1 MELLK
6 PAETSLLNSAAIGQP
21 LCTALQCALVDLL
34 ASWKVNPVSV
44 TGHSSGEIAAAYA
57 CSSVTLESA
66 LTVSYHRGYLASKM
80 LEKGNLRGAMIAVG
94 LSQAETE
101 LFISELPLGRG
112 RAVIACVNSPRSVTV
127 SGDRTAVISLQSK
140 LEARHI
146 FVRRLGVNTAY
157 HSHHMD
163 VIANSYLDALKGLPK
178 PKPTKETLFYSSVT
192 GEIMDGEELDEVYW
206 VRNMVSQV
214 RFSESLHNMCKGS
227 MTHGTMVDVSWARPA
242 VDMLLEIGPH
252 SSLAGFVKQI
262 FASLKEERIRYT
274 TCLVRNQDATITM
287 LDAVMDLVEGGSS
300 VDLKAINFDRLERQP
315 TVLVDLPPYP
325 WDHSV
330 SYWHESRL
338 SLNYRKRLV
347 PRHPLLGAPT
357 ADSSSLESSWRNVI
371 RTSEIPWIR
380 GHVIQSNIVY
390 PAAGYIAMVI
400 EAALQ
405 RSRLKELA
413 VKPSNYKFR
422 DINIGKMLLV
432 PDNAEGVETMF
443 ILRPYNR
450 SSRKSS
456 EVWDEFR
463 VFSYSTNE
471 GWNEHCRGLICVQ
484 YERQSSEV
492 EGNRGRQLAL
502 SHFTEGIRAARTQC
516 ELATDPAQLY
526 ERLNSI
532 GLGFRDAFR
541 CIEEVTL
548 GSDQS
553 LGTIQIPDT
562 AAVMP
567 ERFEHPHVI
576 HPTTLDACMQVTSP
590 ALIRAGALN
599 LPMVPTFIEELSIS
613 SNIPTAP
620 GERLLVHASTTLA
633 GKRSCKFSLAA
644 SGPSAKPDE
653 LPFIQ
658 ISGFVCTAIPG
669 GTGST
674 SHTEREPRR
683 CHRLLWVPVAGI
695 SCQDAELVADTSGI
709 GPPLDLHRHGNM
721 GTKDVR
727 VLTIVENG
735 SNPSRPQI
743 VLIEPERPSMSSK
756 MIISALYSTFK
767 DSVVLM
773 SSKIEDIADAG
784 VDGKICICLAEV
796 DVPILSTCSE
806 TQWLAV
812 RKMLSSASSVLWVTR
827 GMDTEQVETSL
838 IVGLARSSRS
848 DNVALR
854 LVTLDLDGHSSLPE
868 EASRLIAETLDTAF
882 VQRTEGELS
891 KDVEYAE
898 RGGHLAVPRLVED
911 TPLQQFL
918 TSSTT
923 IAEPEDRPF
932 CQTDRALCLEVGSPG
947 LLDSLR
953 FIDDPSSSQPIASD
967 ELRMRPKAF
976 GVNFRDVMISLGQ
989 LEDNSL
995 MSSEHSGIVTEV
1007 GGDVSAEFQVGDR
1020 ICAWGGKAYANTVKL
1035 KTLSAHKIP
1044 ADMDFETAAS
1054 IPIVYATVYYALV
1067 HLARLEQSE
1076 SVLIHSAAGGVG
1088 QAAIMLAKHLGAE
1101 IFVTVG
1107 NQEKKALVKQ
1117 RYGIPESHIF
1127 SSRQATFVEGIRILT
1142 GGTGVDVV
1150 LNSIAGESLHESFKC
1165 IAELGRFIEL
1175 GKRDILANS
1184 RLDMEIFNRSV
1195 TFASVDL
1202 TVVFHKNPRLGKRMV
1217 REVFKLLQE
1226 GVILP
1231 VHPLNVFR
1239 FSEMESAFRLI
1250 QAGKHVGKVVLRVDD
1265 VTTVKVRSIFLY
1277 SSVLDLFVDTHCIG
1291 SATSCCSC
1299 ELCGRLVIPH
1309 CWWAWGPW
1317 PRNLPLDG
1325 E

>member
-1 MELLK
+1 M
-6 PAETSLLNSAAIGQP
+6 
-21 LCTALQCALVDLL
+21 TA
-34 ASWKVNPVSV
+34 
-44 TGHSSGEIAAAYA
+44 
-57 CSSVTLESA
+57 
-66 LTVSYHRGYLASKM
+66 SYHRGYLASTI
-80 LEKGNLRGAMIAVG
+80 LERGKLRGAMIAVG
-94 LSQAETE
+94 LPQAETE
-101 LFISELPLGRG
+101 LLISELPAGRG
-112 RAVIACVNSPRSVTV
+112 KAVIACVNSPRSVTV

-163 VIANSYLDALKGLPK
+163 IIANSYLDALKDLPK
-178 PKPTKETLFYSSVT
+178 PKPNKETLFYSSVT
-192 GEIMDGEELDEVYW
+192 GKMMDGEELDEVYW
-206 VRNMVSQV
+206 VGNMVSQV
-214 RFSESLHNMCKGS
+214 RFSESLHNMCIGS
-227 MTHGTMVDVSWARPA
+227 ITNGAMVDERWARPA
-242 VDMLLEIGPH
+242 VDTLLEIGPH
-252 SSLAGFVKQI
+252 SGLAGFVKQI

-274 TCLVRNQDATITM
+274 TCLLRNQDATITM
-287 LDAVMDLVEGGSS
+287 LDAVKDLVETGCS
-300 VDLKAINFDRLERQP
+300 VDLKTINFDQRERQP

-338 SLNYRKRLV
+338 SLSYRKRLA
-347 PRHPLLGAPT
+347 PRHLLLGAST
-357 ADSSSLESSWRNVI
+357 TDSSSLEPSWRNVI

-390 PAAGYIAMVI
+390 PAAGYIAMAI
-400 EAALQ
+400 EAAIQ
-405 RSRLKELA
+405 RSRLKEQTGT
-413 VKPSNYKFR
+413 PSNYKLR

-443 ILRPYNR
+443 TLRPFNR

-456 EVWDEFR
+456 DLWDEFR
-463 VFSYSTNE
+463 VFSYSTDE

-492 EGNRGRQLAL
+492 EGNLGHQLAL
-502 SHFTEGIRAARTQC
+502 SDFTEAIRAARSQC
-516 ELATDPAQLY
+516 ELVADPAQLY

-532 GLGFRDAFR
+532 GLGFQDAFR
-541 CIEEVTL
+541 CIEDVL
-548 GSDQS
+548 VGSDQS
-553 LGTIQIPDT
+553 LGTIRIPDT

-567 ERFEHPHVI
+567 KRLEHPHVI

-599 LPMVPTFIEELSIS
+599 VPMVPTFIEELSIS
-613 SNIPTAP
+613 SNTPTAP
-620 GERLLVHASTTLA
+620 GEKLLVHASTTVA
-633 GKRSCKFSLAA
+633 GKRSCKFSLTA
-644 SGPSAKPDE
+644 SSPSAKPDQ
-653 LPFIQ
+653 LPLIR

-669 GTGST
+669 GIGST
-674 SHTEREPRR
+674 SHTGRELRR
-683 CHRLLWVPVAGI
+683 CHRLLWVPTAGI
-695 SCQDAELVADTSGI
+695 TCQDAEESAGSSGVDAA
-709 GPPLDLHRHGNM
+709 LDPHMNGDMRAE
-721 GTKDVR
+721 DVP
-727 VLTIVENG
+727 VSTIVENE
-735 SNPSRPQI
+735 SKPNRPRI
-743 VLIEPERPSMSSK
+743 VLIEPEIPSTRSK
-756 MIISALYSTFK
+756 MIISALYSTFE
-767 DSVVLM
+767 DSIVLVFRG
-773 SSKIEDIADAG
+773 IEDIADAR

-796 DVPILSTCSE
+796 DVPVLETCNE

-854 LVTLDLDGHSSLPE
+854 LVTLDLDGYSSLPQ
-868 EASRLIAETLDTAF
+868 EASRLIAETLDKAF

-898 RGGHLAVPRLVED
+898 RGGRLVVPRLVED

-918 TSSTT
+918 TSRTT
-923 IAEPEDRPF
+923 VAEPEDQSF

-947 LLDSLR
+947 FLDSLR

-989 LEDNSL
+989 LEDRSL

-1007 GGDVSAEFQVGDR
+1007 GADVSAEFHVGDR
-1020 ICAWGGKAYANTVKL
+1020 ICAWGGKAYANIVKL
-1035 KTLSAHKIP
+1035 KAMSAQKIP

-1067 HLARLEQSE
+1067 HLARLERDE

-1107 NQEKKALVKQ
+1107 NQEKKALLMEK
-1117 RYGIPESHIF
+1117 YDIPESHIF
-1127 SSRQATFVEGIRILT
+1127 SSRQATFVEGIRRLT
-1142 GGTGVDVV
+1142 GGTGVNVV
-1150 LNSIAGESLHESFKC
+1150 LNSIAGESLYESFKC

-1184 RLDMEIFNRSV
+1184 RLDMETFNRSV

-1202 TVVFHKNPRLGKRMV
+1202 TVVFHRNPRLGKRMV

-1226 GVILP
+1226 GAILP

-1250 QAGKHVGKVVLRVDD
+1250 QAGKHVGKVILKVDD
-1265 VTTVKVRSIFLY
+1265 ATTVKVRSVFAVFL
-1277 SSVLDLFVDTHCIG
+1277 SVWVPC
-1291 SATSCCSC
+1291 
-1299 ELCGRLVIPH
+1299 
-1309 CWWAWGPW
+1309 
-1317 PRNLPLDG
+1317 
-1325 E
+1325 

>member
-1 MELLK
+1 
-6 PAETSLLNSAAIGQP
+6 
-21 LCTALQCALVDLL
+21 
-34 ASWKVNPVSV
+34 
-44 TGHSSGEIAAAYA
+44 
-57 CSSVTLESA
+57 
-66 LTVSYHRGYLASKM
+66 M
-80 LEKGNLRGAMIAVG
+80 LEKGKLRGAMIAVG

-101 LFISELPLGRG
+101 VLISELPAGRG

-146 FVRRLGVNTAY
+146 FVRRLRVNTAY

-163 VIANSYLDALKGLPK
+163 IIASSYLTALKSLPK
-178 PKPTKETLFYSSVT
+178 PKSNKETLFYSSVT
-192 GEIMDGEELDEVYW
+192 GEMMDGEELDEAYW

-214 RFSESLHNMCKGS
+214 RFSESLHNMCTRS
-227 MTHGTMVDVSWARPA
+227 MKNGAVADVRWARPA
-242 VDMLLEIGPH
+242 VDILLEIGPH

-262 FASLKEERIRYT
+262 FASLKEERIIYT
-274 TCLVRNQDATITM
+274 TCLIRNQDATITL
-287 LDAVMDLVEGGSS
+287 LDAVTDLVESGCN
-300 VDLKAINFDRLERQP
+300 VDLKTINFDRCECQP
-315 TVLVDLPPYP
+315 TVLIDLPPYP

-338 SLNYRKRLV
+338 SLSYRKRSV

-357 ADSSSLESSWRNVI
+357 ADSTSLEPSWRNVI
-371 RTSEIPWIR
+371 KTSEIPWIR

-390 PAAGYIAMVI
+390 PAAGYIAMAI

-405 RSRLKELA
+405 RSRLKDLA
-413 VKPSNYKFR
+413 VTPSGYKLR
-422 DINIGKMLLV
+422 DISFGKMLIV
-432 PDNAEGVETMF
+432 PDDARGVETMF
-443 ILRPYNR
+443 TLRPYNR

-456 EVWDEFR
+456 DLWDEFR

-484 YERQSSEV
+484 YEKPSSGV
-492 EGNRGRQLAL
+492 EKPAL
-502 SHFTEGIRAARTQC
+502 SGFAEGIRVARSICQ
-516 ELATDPAQLY
+516 LVTDPAQLY
-526 ERLNSI
+526 ERLNSM

-541 CIEEVTL
+541 CIENVII

-567 ERFEHPHVI
+567 QRFEHPHVI
-576 HPTTLDACMQVTSP
+576 HPTTLDACLQVTSP
-590 ALIRAGALN
+590 ALIRADALN
-599 LPMVPTFIEELSIS
+599 VPMVPTFVEELSIS

-620 GERLLVHASTTLA
+620 GEKLLVHAFSTLA
-633 GKRSCKFSLAA
+633 GKRSWEFSLTA
-644 SGPSAKPDE
+644 SSPSVKPNQ

-658 ISGFVCTAIPG
+658 LSGFVCSAIPG
-669 GTGST
+669 GTGSS
-674 SHTEREPRR
+674 SHIEREPRR
-683 CHRLLWVPVAGI
+683 CHRLLWEPIAGTA
-695 SCQDAELVADTSGI
+695 CQDAEEIADS
-709 GPPLDLHRHGNM
+709 LDYHLNGDLR
-721 GTKDVR
+721 TKDV
-727 VLTIVENG
+727 IVAEDE
-735 SNPSRPQI
+735 SKPTRPQI
-743 VLIEPERPSMSSK
+743 VLIEPARPSTHSK
-756 MIISALYSTFK
+756 LIVSAFCSTFK
-767 DSVVLM
+767 SSIVLL
-773 SSKIEDIADAG
+773 SDKIEDIADAR

-796 DVPILSTCSE
+796 DVPILNTCNE
-806 TQWLAV
+806 TQWLAI

-838 IVGLARSSRS
+838 IVGLGRSSRS
-848 DNVALR
+848 DNHVLR
-854 LVTLDLDGHSSLPE
+854 LVTLDLDGYSSPQ
-868 EASRLIAETLDTAF
+868 EASRLIAETLDKAF
-882 VQRTEGELS
+882 MQRAEGKLS

-898 RGGHLAVPRLVED
+898 RGGRLVVPRLVED

-918 TSSTT
+918 ASNTT
-923 IAEPEDRPF
+923 VAEPEDQPF

-953 FIDDPSSSQPIASD
+953 FIDDPSSSRPIASD

-989 LEDNSL
+989 LEDRSP

-1007 GGDVSAEFQVGDR
+1007 GADASTEFHVGDR
-1020 ICAWGGKAYANTVKL
+1020 ICAWGGKAYANSVKL
-1035 KTLSAHKIP
+1035 KALSAQKIP

-1067 HLARLEQSE
+1067 HLARLERGE

-1088 QAAIMLAKHLGAE
+1088 QAAVMLAKHLAAE

-1107 NQEKKALVKQ
+1107 NQEKKALVMQ
-1117 RYGIPESHIF
+1117 RYNIPESHIF
-1127 SSRQATFVEGIRILT
+1127 SSRQTTFVEGIKRLT
-1142 GGTGVDVV
+1142 GGRGVDVV

-1165 IAELGRFIEL
+1165 IAELGRFIEI

-1202 TVVFHKNPRLGKRMV
+1202 TVVFHRSPHLGKRMV

-1226 GVILP
+1226 GAVLP
-1231 VHPLNVFR
+1231 VHPLNVFPL
-1239 FSEMESAFRLI
+1239 SEMESAFRLM
-1250 QAGKHVGKVVLRVDD
+1250 QAGKHAGKVVLKVNE
-1265 VTTVKVRSIFLY
+1265 VATVKVCTLFHILIFHINK
-1277 SSVLDLFVDTHCIG
+1277 SGIG
-1291 SATSCCSC
+1291 SATGCCNC
-1299 ELCGRLVIPH
+1299 HICGGLIISH
-1309 CWWAWGPW
+1309 CWRAWGPW
-1317 PRNLPLDG
+1317 SRNVPLDG
-1325 E
+1325 K